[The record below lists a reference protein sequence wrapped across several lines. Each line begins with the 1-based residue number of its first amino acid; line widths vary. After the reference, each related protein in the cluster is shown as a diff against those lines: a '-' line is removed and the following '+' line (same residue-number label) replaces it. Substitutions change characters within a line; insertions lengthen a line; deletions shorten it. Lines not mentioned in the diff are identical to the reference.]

1 MLNRA
6 LVITLLLSFP
16 CLAKEFRVCGDY
28 RDLPPLTYAQ
38 GLGAAQYFM
47 LKAAEN
53 LQLQLTLD
61 AHPQPRCLQ
70 EVAQGHYDAV
80 LIATPNALIN
90 NIVTFPVG
98 AQGQLDES
106 RAYLSMRVVA
116 LKMKSNP
123 AEWDGQQ
130 FSYLTL
136 PVLYESG
143 LPLLDVLMDNL
154 DVPSRASAKSPAH
167 MIGMLR
173 LGRADV
179 AVGLE
184 QAIAFALQSNDPQG
198 QFTILSPPLLETPV
212 FLAIGKQFMASN
224 PLLAE
229 QIWDEIKRL
238 RESPEWRKISAQ
250 VMKNQLTPA
259 AAGLKPVEPPS
270 TTQPTEQGK

>member
-1 MLNRA
+1 
-6 LVITLLLSFP
+6 
-16 CLAKEFRVCGDY
+16 LAEEFRVCGDY

-38 GLGAAQYFM
+38 GLGTAQYFV

-61 AHPQPRCLQ
+61 VKPQPRCLQ
-70 EVAQGHYDAV
+70 EIAQGHYDAV

-90 NIVTFPVG
+90 NIVTFPIG
-98 AQGQLDES
+98 SQGQLDNS
-106 RAYLSMRVVA
+106 RAYLLMRVVA
-116 LKMKSNP
+116 FKIKSNP

-130 FSYLTL
+130 FSHLTL

-154 DVPSRASAKSPAH
+154 GVPSRASAKSPAH

-184 QAIAFALQSNDPQG
+184 QAIALALQSNDAQQ
-198 QFTILSPPLLETPV
+198 QFTILSPPLSETPV
-212 FLAIGKQFMASN
+212 FLAMGKRFMASK

-229 QIWDEIKRL
+229 QIWDEIKRIS
-238 RESPEWRKISAQ
+238 ESPEWQKISAQ
-250 VMKNQLTPA
+250 VMENQLTPT
-259 AAGLKPVEPPS
+259 AAGLKSVNPPS